1 MLTGAIKIRRT
12 YLGRVLMINIP
23 NIFRPGIARKALKR
37 KLPGQGNVTH
47 TQATDA
53 AGEYNSV
60 DRRHGERRKDEKE
73 TIVDTRNKK
82 RRKDDDQP
90 HIDINA

>member
-1 MLTGAIKIRRT
+1 
-12 YLGRVLMINIP
+12 MINIP
-23 NIFRPGIARKALKR
+23 NVFRPGVTRKALKR
-37 KLPGQGNVTH
+37 KVPGQNNVTH

-53 AGEYNSV
+53 TGEYNTV
-60 DRRHGERRKDEKE
+60 DRRQGERRKENQE
-73 TIVDTRNKK
+73 NVLDTRSKN

>member
-1 MLTGAIKIRRT
+1 
-12 YLGRVLMINIP
+12 MINIP

-37 KLPGQGNVTH
+37 KLPGQSNVTH

-53 AGEYNSV
+53 AGEYKTV
-60 DRRHGERRKDEKE
+60 DRRQSERRKDDKE
-73 TIVDTRNKK
+73 PLVDTRNKK

-90 HIDINA
+90 HIDVNA